1 MLTDDD
7 FIPLMDLKNESKT
20 YMNPQGYVDPTSKY
34 YIDRVW
40 EEYHN
45 VKEELARSEHIIS
58 VLKTLVNQLHKD
70 EASQEVDTFSKEP
83 TLEEQIQYHVD
94 ALVDMGAKYY
104 SGEHPYMEGYPRLV
118 LPKESS
124 DEVEPEPTNSGNHI
138 SMKDAVY
145 QQWRNRLTV
154 AECIDRLKE
163 YGWKE
168 LRGSDGLTE
177 AVNELFLGSRIL
189 VYNKQS

>member
-1 MLTDDD
+1 MLG
-7 FIPLMDLKNESKT
+7 EKT
-20 YMNPQGYVDPTSKY
+20 MVA
-34 YIDRVW
+34 
-40 EEYHN
+40 EYN
-45 VKEELARSEHIIS
+45 TV
-58 VLKTLVNQLHKD
+58 QD
-70 EASQEVDTFSKEP
+70 
-83 TLEEQIQYHVD
+83 HVD
-94 ALVDMGAKYY
+94 ALVRMGAKYY
-104 SGEHPYMEGYPRLV
+104 SGDHPYMEGYPRLV

-189 VYNKQS
+189 AYQKQS